1 VLKRLAFMLL
11 LGLNSFDAAC
21 GRQAR
26 QTTVTTCV
34 TTKTINAAPRAPSI
48 HHSLPGPARPQQNQ
62 KRPRYRSRYM
72 NLVRPSPASSRREH
86 DLAPGRAAGSPAD
99 PTAVML
105 SAMNGCQIGR

>member
-1 VLKRLAFMLL
+1 MLKRLAFMLL

-34 TTKTINAAPRAPSI
+34 TAKTINAAPRAPSI

-62 KRPRYRSRYM
+62 KRPRHRSRYM
-72 NLVRPSPASSRREH
+72 NLGATLAGLLTAGH
-86 DLAPGRAAGSPAD
+86 DLAPGRLES
-99 PTAVML
+99 
-105 SAMNGCQIGR
+105 R